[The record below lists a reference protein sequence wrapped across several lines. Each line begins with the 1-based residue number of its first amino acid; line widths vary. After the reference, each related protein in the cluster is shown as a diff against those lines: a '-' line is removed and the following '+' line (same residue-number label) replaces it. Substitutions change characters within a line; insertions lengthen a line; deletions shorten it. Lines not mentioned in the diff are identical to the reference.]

1 MKRRGWNVVSAPI
14 ALVAIDR
21 AQLTGTPSFTSAAAR
36 FRFSGVM
43 RLIVPSSSSLP
54 QRPQLLRL
62 EIILTTSLSVRV
74 VATGALL
81 AGPHAGSGL
90 EVLERHRL
98 PLHPEPEVRHEDEIG
113 MRAPRDERVALAAE
127 EGRRLRVVELH
138 LAHRRARV
146 RPEPR
151 AKRVVRLQREEAAV
165 QAIGRGGREPVVEHS
180 DYRLASDGGGS
191 ITDSPRRAAAAR
203 PAAPR
208 NPEVRTASGH
218 STTALPTRRSAAASA
233 SSSSISRIAARASVR
248 NRERNASSD
257 FSAKRQRFRR

>member
-1 MKRRGWNVVSAPI
+1 MPMNSEAPRRARIRSGESWSRPSPESTMKRRGWNVVSAPI

-43 RLIVPSSSSLP
+43 RLIVPSSSSCP
-54 QRPQLLRL
+54 PRPQLLRL

-74 VATGALL
+74 VATGVLL
-81 AGPHAGSGL
+81 AGPQAGSGL

-98 PLHPEPEVRHEDEIG
+98 ALHPEPEVRHEDEVG

-127 EGRRLRVVELH
+127 ERRRIRVVELH

-203 PAAPR
+203 TAAPR
-208 NPEVRTASGH
+208 NPQVRTASGH
-218 STTALPTRRSAAASA
+218 STTALP
-233 SSSSISRIAARASVR
+233 
-248 NRERNASSD
+248 
-257 FSAKRQRFRR
+257 